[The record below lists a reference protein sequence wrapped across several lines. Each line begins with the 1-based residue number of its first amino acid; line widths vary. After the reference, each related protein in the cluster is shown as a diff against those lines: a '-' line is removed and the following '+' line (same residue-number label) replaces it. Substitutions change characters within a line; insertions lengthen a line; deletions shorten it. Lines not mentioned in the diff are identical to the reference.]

1 MTPRNLN
8 PANMRRLRI
17 PCRVRCRKV
26 GPMTQTPMILNPEN
40 LRRLCIPRRV
50 RCRKVDQMTPIIVN
64 PEDLRRRRLRH
75 AERTTLKDAEP
86 T

>member
-1 MTPRNLN
+1 MILN
-8 PANMRRLRI
+8 PEKLRRLRLRH
-17 PCRVRCRKV
+17 PERCRKV
-26 GPMTQTPMILNPEN
+26 GL
-40 LRRLCIPRRV
+40 
-50 RCRKVDQMTPIIVN
+50 MTPIIVN

>member
-1 MTPRNLN
+1 
-8 PANMRRLRI
+8 
-17 PCRVRCRKV
+17 
-26 GPMTQTPMILNPEN
+26 MILNPEN

-50 RCRKVDQMTPIIVN
+50 RCRKVGLISPIIVN